1 MGNANNIRFKKI
13 PIEQLFSPRRKVLIV
28 LALIAIGFSSLIGL
42 NPLRLLNG
50 NNLKLVGDFIG
61 AAFSPAIDYENPVP
75 GAKPF
80 LITVVDSV
88 LITLRFAL
96 LAMSVS
102 ILIGALLAFFSTTAW
117 WPKMKNKRGL
127 KLLLI
132 GTHIISKSWIA
143 FARSIHELMWGL
155 LFITAMGISTTAVII
170 AVSIPFSGILAK
182 IYSEIIEEHSRDVQK
197 LFRSIGAGTLSSFC
211 IGIIPQAL
219 PDLFSYTFYRLE
231 CALRTAT
238 VFGFIGIETIGY
250 RIKLSSDEFHYHE
263 VWTYLYVLFGTI
275 AILEWWS
282 RSIRKRLGAST
293 IN

>member
-1 MGNANNIRFKKI
+1 MMGNANNIRFKKI

-28 LALIAIGFSSLIGL
+28 LTLITIGCSFLIEL
-42 NPLRLLNG
+42 NPLRLFND
-50 NNLKLVGDFIG
+50 NNLKLVVDFLG
-61 AAFSPAIDYENPVP
+61 AAFTPAIDYENPVP
-75 GAKPF
+75 DAEPF

-88 LITLRFAL
+88 LMTLRFAL

-102 ILIGALLAFFSTTAW
+102 IPIGALLAFFSTTAW
-117 WPKMKNKRGL
+117 WPKKNRRILRQILMGI
-127 KLLLI
+127 LI
-132 GTHIISKSWIA
+132 VSKSWIT
-143 FARSIHELMWGL
+143 FARSIHELIWGL
-155 LFITAMGISTTAVII
+155 LFITAMGTSTTAAIV

-182 IYSEIIEEHSRDVQK
+182 IYSEIIEEHSRDVQE

-238 VFGFIGIETIGY
+238 VFGFVGIETVGY
-250 RIKLSSDEFHYHE
+250 RIMLSSNEFHHHE

-282 RSIRKRLGAST
+282 RSIRKRLGTST

>member
-1 MGNANNIRFKKI
+1 MMGNANNIRFKKI

-28 LALIAIGFSSLIGL
+28 LTLITIGCSFLIEL
-42 NPLRLLNG
+42 NPLRLFND
-50 NNLKLVGDFIG
+50 NNLKLVVDFLG
-61 AAFSPAIDYENPVP
+61 AAFTPAIDYENPVP
-75 GAKPF
+75 DAEPF

-88 LITLRFAL
+88 LMTLRFAL

-102 ILIGALLAFFSTTAW
+102 IPIGALLAFFSTTAW
-117 WPKMKNKRGL
+117 WPKKNRRGL
-127 KLLLI
+127 RQILMGILI
-132 GTHIISKSWIA
+132 VSKSWIT
-143 FARSIHELMWGL
+143 FARSIHELIWGL
-155 LFITAMGISTTAVII
+155 LFITAMGTSTTAAIV

-182 IYSEIIEEHSRDVQK
+182 IYSEIIEEHSRDVQE

-238 VFGFIGIETIGY
+238 VFGFLGIETVGY
-250 RIKLSSDEFHYHE
+250 RIMLSSNEFHHHE

-282 RSIRKRLGAST
+282 RSIRKRLGTST

>member
-1 MGNANNIRFKKI
+1 MMGNVNDIKFNKF
-13 PIEQLFSPRRKVLIV
+13 PIEQIFSRRRK
-28 LALIAIGFSSLIGL
+28 ALITIAFIAIVCGYLIGL
-42 NPLRLLNG
+42 NPMRLLNA
-50 NNLKLVGDFIG
+50 NNLKLAGDFMV
-61 AAFSPAIDYENPVP
+61 AAFTPAMDYENPVP
-75 GAKPF
+75 GAEPF
-80 LITVVDSV
+80 LITVVKSV
-88 LITLRFAL
+88 LMTLRFAL

-102 ILIGALLAFFSTTAW
+102 IPIGAILAFFSTTIW
-117 WPKMKNKRGL
+117 WPKIKNKRGL
-127 KLLLI
+127 KLLLM

-155 LFITAMGISTTAVII
+155 LFITAMGISTTAAII

-182 IYSEIIEEHSRDVQK
+182 IYSEIIEEHSREVQE
-197 LFRSIGAGTLSSFC
+197 LFRSIGAGTFSSFC
-211 IGIIPQAL
+211 LGIMPRAL
-219 PDLFSYTFYRLE
+219 PDILSYTFYRLE

-282 RSIRKRLGAST
+282 RSIRKRLGGSA
-293 IN
+293 N

>member
-1 MGNANNIRFKKI
+1 MMGNANNIRFKKI
-13 PIEQLFSPRRKVLIV
+13 PIEQLFSPRRKALIV
-28 LALIAIGFSSLIGL
+28 LTLITIGCSFLIEL
-42 NPLRLLNG
+42 NPLRLFND
-50 NNLKLVGDFIG
+50 NNLKLVVDFLG
-61 AAFSPAIDYENPVP
+61 AAFTPAIDYENPVP
-75 GAKPF
+75 DAEPF

-88 LITLRFAL
+88 LMTLRFAL

-102 ILIGALLAFFSTTAW
+102 IPIGALLAFFSTTAW
-117 WPKMKNKRGL
+117 WPKKNRRRQRQILMGI
-127 KLLLI
+127 LI
-132 GTHIISKSWIA
+132 VSKSWIT
-143 FARSIHELMWGL
+143 FARSIHELIWGL
-155 LFITAMGISTTAVII
+155 LFITAMGTSTTAAIV

-182 IYSEIIEEHSRDVQK
+182 IYSEIIEEHSRDVQE

-238 VFGFIGIETIGY
+238 VFGFLGIETVGY
-250 RIKLSSDEFHYHE
+250 RIMLSSNEFHHHE

-282 RSIRKRLGAST
+282 RSIRKRLGTST

>member
-1 MGNANNIRFKKI
+1 MMGNANNIRFKKI
-13 PIEQLFSPRRKVLIV
+13 PIEQLFSPRRKALIV
-28 LALIAIGFSSLIGL
+28 LTLIAIGCSFLIEL
-42 NPLRLLNG
+42 NPLRLFND
-50 NNLKLVGDFIG
+50 NNLKLVVDFLG
-61 AAFSPAIDYENPVP
+61 AAFTPAIDYENPVP
-75 GAKPF
+75 DAEPF

-88 LITLRFAL
+88 LMTLRFAL

-102 ILIGALLAFFSTTAW
+102 IPIGALLAFFSTTAW
-117 WPKMKNKRGL
+117 WPKKNRRRQRQILMGI
-127 KLLLI
+127 LI
-132 GTHIISKSWIA
+132 VSKSWIT
-143 FARSIHELMWGL
+143 FARSIHELIWGL
-155 LFITAMGISTTAVII
+155 LFITAMGTSTTAAIV

-182 IYSEIIEEHSRDVQK
+182 IYSEIIEEHSRDVQE

-238 VFGFIGIETIGY
+238 VFGFLGIETVGY
-250 RIKLSSDEFHYHE
+250 RIMLSSNEFHHHE

-282 RSIRKRLGAST
+282 RSIRKRLGTST

>member
-1 MGNANNIRFKKI
+1 MMGNANNIRFKKI

-28 LALIAIGFSSLIGL
+28 LTLITIGCSFLIEL
-42 NPLRLLNG
+42 NPLRLFND
-50 NNLKLVGDFIG
+50 NNLKLVVDFLG
-61 AAFSPAIDYENPVP
+61 AAFTPAIDYENPVP
-75 GAKPF
+75 DAEPF

-88 LITLRFAL
+88 LMTLRFAL

-102 ILIGALLAFFSTTAW
+102 IPIGALLAFFSTTAW
-117 WPKMKNKRGL
+117 WPKKNRRRQRQILMGI
-127 KLLLI
+127 LI
-132 GTHIISKSWIA
+132 VSKSWIT
-143 FARSIHELMWGL
+143 FARSIHELIWGL
-155 LFITAMGISTTAVII
+155 LFITAMGTSTTAAIV

-182 IYSEIIEEHSRDVQK
+182 IYSEIIEEHSRDVQE

-238 VFGFIGIETIGY
+238 VFGFLGIETVGY
-250 RIKLSSDEFHYHE
+250 RIMLSSNEFHHHE

-282 RSIRKRLGAST
+282 RSIRKRLGTST

>member
-28 LALIAIGFSSLIGL
+28 LALIAIGCGSLIGL
-42 NPLRLLNG
+42 NPLQLLND

-80 LITVVDSV
+80 LIIVVDSV

-127 KLLLI
+127 KLLLM

-155 LFITAMGISTTAVII
+155 LFITAMGISTTAAII